1 MDLKPTEARD
11 QTSEVNQQVE
21 PPEDEDYFHGTCC
34 AYSPPP
40 TRRLISIDFLGQ
52 RLPSPFAFGSWGISF
67 SCEMDSVVATISMP
81 KRVETSSDIDGGT
94 ALSGAR
100 SKTPDGR
107 FGSA

>member
-1 MDLKPTEARD
+1 MDLEPTASEARD

-40 TRRLISIDFLGQ
+40 TRRLISIDFLGP
-52 RLPSPFAFGSWGISF
+52 RLPSPFAFG
-67 SCEMDSVVATISMP
+67 SVVATISMP

-107 FGSA
+107 F